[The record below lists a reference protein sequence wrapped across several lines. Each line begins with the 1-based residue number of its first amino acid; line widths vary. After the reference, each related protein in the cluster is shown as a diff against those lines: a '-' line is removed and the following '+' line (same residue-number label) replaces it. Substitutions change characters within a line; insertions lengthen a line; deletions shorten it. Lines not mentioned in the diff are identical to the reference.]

1 MRLAGAFARDQTM
14 KEASETS
21 PSRRQVLR
29 LAVMATACA
38 MASNAAEALNREIN
52 SANVP
57 ADGVSTFESVWQT
70 VRDRFYDP
78 RHNGLDWLA
87 VRERYLPDVQRAT
100 SQEAVARVINT
111 MLSELHASHTRF
123 YTLEEPE
130 YYQLA
135 DIFVGALRRRGLQRV
150 FPDGRVSY
158 PGIGIISGS
167 EAGVRHTITAVI
179 DGTPA
184 QQAGLRP
191 GDEVVAA
198 DGTAFEPIGSFRGK
212 IGKTVVLGVH
222 RGGSDLQ
229 ISVVPFDLEP
239 TKMFLHGLESSA
251 RIIESGGRRI
261 GYVHVWCYAGYTYQH
276 ALEVLLSQGALKD
289 ADALIWDLRDGWG
302 GAQPE
307 YLDLFN
313 ARAPTMQVTD
323 RSGNSEFVN
332 VKWRKPVAMLI
343 NGGTR
348 SGKEV
353 LAYGFKKYRLG
364 ELIGTRTEGG
374 GPGRHCI
381 PHRKRLAAT
390 RGRRCGRWRAP
401 GGRGRDADD
410 RDPGR
415 GGLRW
420 VRRPTAESCSRGSV
434 RDVIGRY
441 PRDHYFDTSRSLA
454 PKHWRHHSD
463 NEPLR
468 KTSSMLT
475 RAMKRPTKRPTQ
487 KPANALSG

>member
-1 MRLAGAFARDQTM
+1 MSA
-14 KEASETS
+14 K
-21 PSRRQVLR
+21 V
-29 LAVMATACA
+29 
-38 MASNAAEALNREIN
+38 SNAEVLSRETN
-52 SANVP
+52 SAHIP
-57 ADGVSTFESVWQT
+57 TDGVPTFESVWQT

-87 VRERYLPDVQRAT
+87 IRERYLSEVERASSPD
-100 SQEAVARVINT
+100 SVARVINT

-123 YTLEEPE
+123 YTQDEPE

-135 DIFVGALRRRGLQRV
+135 DIFVGALRRRGLERA
-150 FPDGRVSY
+150 FPDGRISY
-158 PGIGIISGS
+158 PGIGVISGS
-167 EAGVRHTITAVI
+167 EASVRHTITAVI

-184 QQAGLRP
+184 QQAGLHT

-212 IGKTVVLGVH
+212 VGKTVVLEVH

-229 ISVVPFDLEP
+229 ISVVPADLEP
-239 TKMFLHGLESSA
+239 TRMFLRGLESSA

-261 GYVHVWCYAGYTYQH
+261 GYVHVWCYAGHTYQR

-313 ARAPTMQVTD
+313 ARAPTMQLTD
-323 RSGNSEFVN
+323 RLGNSESVN

-353 LAYGFKKYRLG
+353 LAFGFKKYQLG
-364 ELIGTRTEGG
+364 ELIGTRTEGAV
-374 GPGRHCI
+374 
-381 PHRKRLAAT
+381 LAAT
-390 RGRRCGRWRAP
+390 AFLIGSGLLLLAVEDVRVDGERLEGVGVTPTIEVQAGAASAGPDDAQLSRAV
-401 GGRGRDADD
+401 A
-410 RDPGR
+410 
-415 GGLRW
+415 
-420 VRRPTAESCSRGSV
+420 V
-434 RDVIGRY
+434 
-441 PRDHYFDTSRSLA
+441 
-454 PKHWRHHSD
+454 
-463 NEPLR
+463 
-468 KTSSMLT
+468 
-475 RAMKRPTKRPTQ
+475 
-487 KPANALSG
+487 LSGT

>member
-1 MRLAGAFARDQTM
+1 M
-14 KEASETS
+14 KVAIDTS

-29 LAVMATACA
+29 LAAMVTACA
-38 MASNAAEALNREIN
+38 VPAKASNPAEVFN
-52 SANVP
+52 SETNSSHVP
-57 ADGVSTFESVWQT
+57 ANAVSTFESVWQT

-78 RHNGLDWLA
+78 RLNGLNWLA
-87 VRERYLPDVQRAT
+87 VRERYLPDVERAT
-100 SQEAVARVINT
+100 SQDSVAGVINT

-123 YTLEEPE
+123 YTPDEPA
-130 YYQLA
+130 YYELA
-135 DIFVGALRRRGLQRV
+135 DIFVGALRRRGLQRA
-150 FPDGRVSY
+150 FPDGRISY

-167 EAGVRHTITAVI
+167 EASVRNTITAVI

-191 GDEVVAA
+191 GDEVVTA

-212 IGKTVVLGVH
+212 VSKTVLLKV
-222 RGGSDLQ
+222 RRDGSDLQ
-229 ISVVPFDLEP
+229 ISVVPADLEP
-239 TKMFLHGLESSA
+239 TKMFLRGLESSA
-251 RIIESGGRRI
+251 RIIESSGRRI
-261 GYVHVWCYAGYTYQH
+261 GYVHVWCYAGYTYQR

-323 RSGNSEFVN
+323 RRGNGEFVN

-364 ELIGTRTEGG
+364 ELIGTRTEGAV
-374 GPGRHCI
+374 
-381 PHRKRLAAT
+381 LAAT
-390 RGRRCGRWRAP
+390 AFLIGSGLLLLAVEDVRVDGERLEGVGVTPTIDVQADATFAGSDDPQLSRAV
-401 GGRGRDADD
+401 A
-410 RDPGR
+410 
-415 GGLRW
+415 
-420 VRRPTAESCSRGSV
+420 V
-434 RDVIGRY
+434 
-441 PRDHYFDTSRSLA
+441 
-454 PKHWRHHSD
+454 
-463 NEPLR
+463 
-468 KTSSMLT
+468 
-475 RAMKRPTKRPTQ
+475 
-487 KPANALSG
+487 LSGT

>member
-1 MRLAGAFARDQTM
+1 MPAKASKAEVSSR
-14 KEASETS
+14 EA
-21 PSRRQVLR
+21 
-29 LAVMATACA
+29 
-38 MASNAAEALNREIN
+38 N
-52 SANVP
+52 SAHVST
-57 ADGVSTFESVWQT
+57 DGVSTFESVWQT

-78 RHNGLDWLA
+78 RHNGLNWLA
-87 VRERYLPDVQRAT
+87 IRERYLPDAERAT
-100 SQEAVARVINT
+100 SQDSVARVINT

-123 YTLEEPE
+123 YTPDEPE

-135 DIFVGALRRRGLQRV
+135 DIFVGALRRRGLERA
-150 FPDGRVSY
+150 FPDGRISY

-167 EAGVRHTITAVI
+167 EASVRNTITAVI

-184 QQAGLRP
+184 QRAGLRP

-198 DGTAFEPIGSFRGK
+198 DGAAFEPIGSFRGK
-212 IGKTVVLGVH
+212 VAKTIVLEVH

-229 ISVVPFDLEP
+229 ISVVPVDLEP
-239 TKMFLHGLESSA
+239 TKMFLRGLESSA

-261 GYVHVWCYAGYTYQH
+261 GYVHVWCYAGYTYQR

-323 RSGNSEFVN
+323 RGGNSEFVN

-343 NGGTR
+343 NAGTR

-364 ELIGTRTEGG
+364 ELIGTRTEGAV
-374 GPGRHCI
+374 
-381 PHRKRLAAT
+381 LAAT
-390 RGRRCGRWRAP
+390 AFLV
-401 GGRGRDADD
+401 GRGLLLLAVEDVRVDGERLEGVGVTPTIEVQAGAASAGSDDAQ
-410 RDPGR
+410 
-415 GGLRW
+415 L
-420 VRRPTAESCSRGSV
+420 SRAV
-434 RDVIGRY
+434 AV
-441 PRDHYFDTSRSLA
+441 
-454 PKHWRHHSD
+454 
-463 NEPLR
+463 
-468 KTSSMLT
+468 
-475 RAMKRPTKRPTQ
+475 
-487 KPANALSG
+487 LSGT